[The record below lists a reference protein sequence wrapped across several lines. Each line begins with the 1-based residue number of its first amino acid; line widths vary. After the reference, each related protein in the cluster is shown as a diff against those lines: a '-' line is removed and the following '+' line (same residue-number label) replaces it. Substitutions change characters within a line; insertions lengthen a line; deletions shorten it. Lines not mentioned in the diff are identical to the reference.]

1 MNCYWKNVL
10 NFVSILK
17 RMEFLDLEHCTNWL
31 LAFCNPKIHWFG
43 FVRLAYL
50 PQIIDSSWMRDPRY
64 KHEYQCPL
72 ILSIE
77 ISWSCMYN
85 PYALKACT
93 QRKDCGLKQDLFSHF
108 LYFFE
113 KMEKTLFCHFT
124 TLSWLLL
131 FDFYEK
137 NCKLLLQP
145 EAESDAAALKMMLV
159 CLLFFWGV
167 EKTVSLKIHLTSNV
181 NIRILPSVTWM

>member
-1 MNCYWKNVL
+1 MK
-10 NFVSILK
+10 
-17 RMEFLDLEHCTNWL
+17 FLDFKHCTNWL
-31 LAFCNPKIHWFG
+31 LAFWACNPKIYWFG

-50 PQIIDSSWMRDPRY
+50 PQIIDTSMRDLLY
-64 KHEYQCPL
+64 KHGYLNAPWWF
-72 ILSIE
+72 SIG

-85 PYALKACT
+85 PINPYALRACI
-93 QRKDCGLKQDLFSHF
+93 QRKNCGLKQDLFSHF
-108 LYFFE
+108 LDFFE

-159 CLLFFWGV
+159 CLLFFVGV
-167 EKTVSLKIHLTSNV
+167 EKTVSLKTHLTSNV
-181 NIRILPSVTWM
+181 NIRILLSVLYVM